1 MHQRIRSLTLLVVL
15 STVIWSIPVAAQTP
29 AASPEASPAPVTL
42 GGLMEGVSRQYT
54 ADPELVPA
62 ENPDEFSVIT
72 ANIFRFDTAER
83 AEAAWQ
89 SLRDNAAQQMQL
101 PAAGGIGEIE
111 IKEEELE
118 NLGDRAHVVWLSA
131 NPEENVTG
139 YFRAVY
145 VQDGDLLYLI
155 TAIGG
160 NEEATLRAD
169 DLAHAIAEREAGTG
183 PATFNPDG
191 TSTGG
196 LWDKFP
202 DADSEVLDNL
212 VSFEDEVVAVP
223 QQSSS

>member
-1 MHQRIRSLTLLVVL
+1 MHGSLRSLTLLAVL
-15 STVIWSIPVAAQTP
+15 STVIWSTPIAAQTP
-29 AASPEASPAPVTL
+29 VASPAASPAPVTL
-42 GGLMEGVSRQYT
+42 GGLIEGVSRQYT

-62 ENPDEFSVIT
+62 ENPDRFSLIT
-72 ANIFRFDTAER
+72 ANIFRFDTAEH
-83 AEAAWQ
+83 AEATWQ

-101 PAAGGIGEIE
+101 PAEAGIGEIE

-160 NEEATLRAD
+160 NEDATLRAD
-169 DLAHAIAEREAGTG
+169 DLARAIAEREAGAG

-196 LWDKFP
+196 LWDKFL
-202 DADSEVLDNL
+202 DADSEVLDDL
-212 VSFEDEVVAVP
+212 VSFEDEEVGVP